1 MNRQAAMMASI
12 LAVTLVVS
20 GCNQETEAPAPVRP
34 VLSTVVE
41 LTLPASTVAVGTIE
55 PRYTTNMGFRVLG
68 RLIARPVNV
77 GDLVEEGQT
86 FAAIDPTTFELAVQS
101 ARAELSRSKARLANA
116 SATEERKRTLIVS
129 DSTTKA
135 SLDDAEYARAGA
147 QASVAGAQA
156 NLTKALEQLSYARLK
171 AEFAGVVT
179 AVSADV
185 GQVVSPGQTVITVAR
200 PEAREAV
207 VDVGSDFPGAL
218 QVGLPFTVSLQLLPA
233 IEVEGRIRE
242 IAPQADDAT
251 RMRRIRIALIDPP
264 PSFRLGST
272 VTARLSNLQNE
283 VLRVPTS
290 AVLTKDGDTFV
301 WVVDPAAST
310 VSLRKVALS
319 ADASGM
325 RVNSGLAAGTRIV
338 TAGIHSLKQGQQVRN
353 RRGRSAM
360 SSFNLSDWAL
370 KHRSLVWYFMLAF
383 MVAGLFAYLQLGRR
397 EDPDFTIKTMVI
409 QAQWPGASAEEVTRQ
424 VTDRIEKKLEE
435 LESLDYTKSVTVAGQ
450 TTVFVYLRDS
460 TKASD
465 VAPTW
470 ARVRNMIA
478 DIKADLPQ
486 GVIGPGFND
495 RFGDVFGNIYA
506 FTSDGLSLRQLRD
519 QVEDIRAKI
528 LTVPNVGKVDI
539 LGAQDEV
546 IYLEFSTRKI
556 AALGI
561 DSRSIMS
568 SLQAQNAVT
577 ASGVF
582 QEGPERISVRVS
594 GEFASEASLKAI
606 NLRINDRFFPLTD
619 VATITRGYADPP
631 TTLFRF
637 NGQPAIALAI
647 GMKSGA
653 NLLKFGEALKEE
665 MSKIVTDLPM
675 GVGVHLVADQPVVVE
690 HAVSGFTE
698 ALFEAIV
705 IVLGISFISLG
716 LRAGLVV
723 AIAIPLVLA
732 ITFVAMAATGIS
744 LQRIS
749 LGALII
755 ALGLLVDDAMIA
767 VEMMVARLEVGD
779 PLPKAATYVY
789 TSTAFPM
796 LTGTLVTVAGFIP
809 IGLNSSNAGEYT
821 FTLFVVIAVS
831 LIVSW
836 IVAVLFTPLLGVTI
850 LPAKMKGHHEF
861 KGRLARM
868 FSRLLAVCMR
878 HRWITIGVTVAAFV
892 LALFG
897 MQFVQQ
903 QFFPSS
909 DRDEL
914 IVDWN
919 LPQNASIAE
928 TNAQIARFE
937 REQLQGNDAVDHW
950 STYVGTGAPRFVL
963 SFDLQTANTWFGQ
976 IVIVAKGGIKV
987 RDRVKEQFESYLR
1000 TTFPGT
1006 DTFVKLLEV
1015 GPPVGR
1021 PVQYRLSGP
1030 NIAKVKELS
1039 ESLAAIVRSNPHL
1052 NNVVFNWM
1060 EPARVVKV
1068 DVLQDKARQLGVS
1081 SEDIATTLNSVL
1093 NGTSI
1098 TQVRDSIYL
1107 INVVDRATAP
1117 ERASIETLRDLQ
1129 LIGLGGQSVPLG
1141 AVANIRY
1148 EIEQP
1153 TIWRR
1158 SRLPTITLQASIRD
1172 DVQPNTVGEQL
1183 APRVADFEKRLPSG
1197 YSVVVGGS
1205 VEESAKS
1212 QGPIKAVLPL
1222 MLFIMATILMI
1233 QLQSFS
1239 RLFLVWAV
1247 APLALIG
1254 VVLALLPSG
1263 APLGFVAI
1271 LGVLALIGILIRNS
1285 VILIVQIEELRKE
1298 GRPAWEAV
1306 VEATEHQFRPIM
1318 LTAAAASLA
1327 LIPIAREIFW
1337 GPMAYA
1343 MMGGII
1349 VGTLLTLLFLPALY
1363 VAWFRIKQPDQAPC
1377 SKVAKLSSGPNCS
1390 MEERLLEQTQ

>member
-1 MNRQAAMMASI
+1 
-12 LAVTLVVS
+12 
-20 GCNQETEAPAPVRP
+20 
-34 VLSTVVE
+34 
-41 LTLPASTVAVGTIE
+41 
-55 PRYTTNMGFRVLG
+55 
-68 RLIARPVNV
+68 
-77 GDLVEEGQT
+77 
-86 FAAIDPTTFELAVQS
+86 
-101 ARAELSRSKARLANA
+101 
-116 SATEERKRTLIVS
+116 
-129 DSTTKA
+129 
-135 SLDDAEYARAGA
+135 
-147 QASVAGAQA
+147 
-156 NLTKALEQLSYARLK
+156 
-171 AEFAGVVT
+171 
-179 AVSADV
+179 
-185 GQVVSPGQTVITVAR
+185 
-200 PEAREAV
+200 
-207 VDVGSDFPGAL
+207 
-218 QVGLPFTVSLQLLPA
+218 
-233 IEVEGRIRE
+233 
-242 IAPQADDAT
+242 
-251 RMRRIRIALIDPP
+251 
-264 PSFRLGST
+264 
-272 VTARLSNLQNE
+272 
-283 VLRVPTS
+283 
-290 AVLTKDGDTFV
+290 
-301 WVVDPAAST
+301 
-310 VSLRKVALS
+310 
-319 ADASGM
+319 
-325 RVNSGLAAGTRIV
+325 
-338 TAGIHSLKQGQQVRN
+338 
-353 RRGRSAM
+353 M

-370 KHRSLVWYFMLAF
+370 RHRSLVWYFMVAF
-383 MVAGLFAYLQLGRR
+383 MAAGLYSYLQLGRQ

-409 QAQWPGASAEEVTRQ
+409 QAQWPGASPEEMTRQ

-460 TKASD
+460 TKSRD
-465 VAPTW
+465 VNPTW
-470 ARVRNMIA
+470 VRVRNMIA
-478 DIKADLPQ
+478 DIKGDFPQ
-486 GVIGPGFND
+486 GVVGPFFND

-506 FTSDGLSLRQLRD
+506 FTGDGLSQRQLRD
-519 QVEDIRAKI
+519 YVEDIRSKV

-556 AALGI
+556 AALGLDI
-561 DSRSIMS
+561 HSIIS
-568 SLQAQNAVT
+568 SLQEQNAV
-577 ASGVF
+577 APSGVF
-582 QEGPERISVRVS
+582 QNGPERISVRVS
-594 GEFASEASLKAI
+594 GEFTSEASLKAI
-606 NLRINDRFFPLTD
+606 NLRVNDRFFPLTD
-619 VATITRGYADPP
+619 VATVTRGYADPP

-647 GMKSGA
+647 GMKTGA

-665 MSKIVTDLPM
+665 VAKITADLPV

-698 ALFEAIV
+698 ALFEAVV
-705 IVLGISFISLG
+705 IVLAISFVSLG

-732 ITFVAMAATGIS
+732 ITFVVMAYTGIS

-779 PLPKAATYVY
+779 PLEKAATHVY

-809 IGLNSSNAGEYT
+809 IGLNSSNAGEFT

-836 IVAVLFTPLLGVTI
+836 LVAVLFTPLLGVTI
-850 LPAKMKGHHEF
+850 LPAKLKNHHES
-861 KGRLARM
+861 KRRVQRM
-868 FSRLLAVCMR
+868 FARLLAVCM
-878 HRWITIGVTVAAFV
+878 HYRWITIGVTVAAFL

-897 MQFVQQ
+897 MKFVQQ

-909 DRDEL
+909 DRSEL
-914 IVDWN
+914 VIDWN
-919 LPQNASIAE
+919 LPENASIAE
-928 TNAQIARFE
+928 TNAQMGQFE
-937 REQLQGNDAVDHW
+937 RQQLQGNANVDHW

-976 IVIVAKGGIKV
+976 MVIVTKGGIAA
-987 RDRVKEQFESYLR
+987 RDRLKAQFETYLKR
-1000 TTFPGT
+1000 TFPGT
-1006 DTFVKLLEV
+1006 DTYVKLLEV

-1030 NIAKVKELS
+1030 DIAKVKELAQK
-1039 ESLAAIVRSNPHL
+1039 LAGIVRTNPHL
-1052 NNVVFNWM
+1052 DNVVFDWM

-1081 SEDIATTLNSVL
+1081 SEDIATALNSVL
-1093 NGTSI
+1093 DGTSI

-1107 INVVDRATAP
+1107 VNVIGRATAV
-1117 ERASIETLRDLQ
+1117 ERASIDTLRNLQ
-1129 LIGLGGQSVPLG
+1129 LVGLGGQSVPLG
-1141 AVANIRY
+1141 AVATLRY
-1148 EIEQP
+1148 ELEQP
-1153 TIWRR
+1153 VIWRR
-1158 SRLPTITLQASIRD
+1158 LRLPTITLKASPLD
-1172 DVQPNTVGEQL
+1172 GVQPKTIVDQL
-1183 APRVADFEKRLPSG
+1183 APQVEQFTNQLPAG
-1197 YSVVVGGS
+1197 YSVAVGGA

-1212 QGPIKAVLPL
+1212 QAPIEAVVPL
-1222 MLFIMATILMI
+1222 MLFIMATILMV
-1233 QLQSFS
+1233 QLQSFH
-1239 RLFLVWAV
+1239 RLFLVFAV

-1285 VILIVQIEELRKE
+1285 VILIVQIEHLKE
-1298 GRPAWEAV
+1298 QGRPAWEAV
-1306 VEATEHQFRPIM
+1306 IEATEHRMRPIM

-1363 VAWFRIKQPDQAPC
+1363 VAWFRIKAPNRAPEPAHEVIADQLGTYPA
-1377 SKVAKLSSGPNCS
+1377 
-1390 MEERLLEQTQ
+1390 

>member
-1 MNRQAAMMASI
+1 
-12 LAVTLVVS
+12 
-20 GCNQETEAPAPVRP
+20 
-34 VLSTVVE
+34 
-41 LTLPASTVAVGTIE
+41 
-55 PRYTTNMGFRVLG
+55 
-68 RLIARPVNV
+68 
-77 GDLVEEGQT
+77 
-86 FAAIDPTTFELAVQS
+86 
-101 ARAELSRSKARLANA
+101 
-116 SATEERKRTLIVS
+116 
-129 DSTTKA
+129 
-135 SLDDAEYARAGA
+135 
-147 QASVAGAQA
+147 
-156 NLTKALEQLSYARLK
+156 
-171 AEFAGVVT
+171 
-179 AVSADV
+179 
-185 GQVVSPGQTVITVAR
+185 
-200 PEAREAV
+200 
-207 VDVGSDFPGAL
+207 
-218 QVGLPFTVSLQLLPA
+218 
-233 IEVEGRIRE
+233 
-242 IAPQADDAT
+242 
-251 RMRRIRIALIDPP
+251 MR
-264 PSFRLGST
+264 
-272 VTARLSNLQNE
+272 
-283 VLRVPTS
+283 
-290 AVLTKDGDTFV
+290 
-301 WVVDPAAST
+301 
-310 VSLRKVALS
+310 
-319 ADASGM
+319 
-325 RVNSGLAAGTRIV
+325 
-338 TAGIHSLKQGQQVRN
+338 
-353 RRGRSAM
+353 
-360 SSFNLSDWAL
+360 SFNLSDWAL
-370 KHRSLVWYFMLAF
+370 KHRSLVWYFMIAF
-383 MVAGLFAYLQLGRR
+383 MVAGFFAYLQLGRQ

-435 LESLDYTKSVTVAGQ
+435 LETLDYTKSVTVAGQ

-460 TKASD
+460 TKARE

-495 RFGDVFGNIYA
+495 RFGDVFGNVYA

-568 SLQAQNAVT
+568 ALQAQNAVT

-594 GEFASEASLKAI
+594 GEFASETSLKAI
-606 NLRINDRFFPLTD
+606 NLRINNRFFPLTD
-619 VATITRGYADPP
+619 VATITRGYVDPP

-637 NGQPAIALAI
+637 NGQPAIAIAI

-653 NLLKFGEALKEE
+653 NLLTFGEALKEE
-665 MSKIVTDLPM
+665 MSKIVADLPM

-705 IVLGISFISLG
+705 IVLVISFISLG

-732 ITFVAMAATGIS
+732 ITFVVMAVTGIS

-779 PLPKAATYVY
+779 SLPKAATYVF

-809 IGLNSSNAGEYT
+809 IGLNSSNAGEFT

-850 LPAKMKGHHEF
+850 LPAKMKGHHEA
-861 KGRLARM
+861 KGR
-868 FSRLLAVCMR
+868 FSQIFTHLLVVCMH
-878 HRWITIGVTVAAFV
+878 HRWITIGVTVAAFL

-897 MQFVQQ
+897 MQFVQH

-914 IVDWN
+914 VIDWN
-919 LPQNASIAE
+919 LPQNASITE
-928 TNAQIARFE
+928 TNAQMARFE
-937 REQLQGNDAVDHW
+937 REQLQGNGSVDHW

-976 IVIVAKGGIKV
+976 IVVVTKGGIKA

-1039 ESLAAIVRSNPHL
+1039 ESLAAIVRSNAHL

-1081 SEDIATTLNSVL
+1081 SEDIATTLNIVL
-1093 NGTSI
+1093 NGTSV

-1141 AVANIRY
+1141 AVATLRY

-1172 DVQPNTVGEQL
+1172 DVQANTVAEQL
-1183 APRVADFEKRLPSG
+1183 APRVADFAKRLPSG
-1197 YSVVVGGS
+1197 YSVAVGGS

-1212 QGPIKAVLPL
+1212 QGPIKAVIPL
-1222 MLFIMATILMI
+1222 MLFAMATILMI

-1239 RLFLVWAV
+1239 RLFLVCAV
-1247 APLALIG
+1247 APLALVG

-1285 VILIVQIEELRKE
+1285 VILIVQIEHLKEE
-1298 GRPAWEAV
+1298 GRPAWDAV
-1306 VEATEHQFRPIM
+1306 VEATQHRMRPIL
-1318 LTAAAASLA
+1318 LTAAAASLG
-1327 LIPIAREIFW
+1327 LMPIAREIFW

-1377 SKVAKLSSGPNCS
+1377 SKVAELPSWPNSS